1 MAAAAN
7 STWSA
12 LAISLFIT
20 FEMFENRCKVV
31 CHTHS
36 CGLHLRM
43 AIAEVVVSSLGDLID
58 KVTPP
63 EPDPRTGRRRDTG
76 VYRGDADARWP
87 LLTSLDKLGGVS
99 PPHSKAN
106 LEEHILRNFIRY
118 SRPYLAHPPEN
129 DWEVLVTA
137 QHHGL
142 PTRLLDWTYSP
153 LVAAHFATLHV
164 DRPGDRVVWRLD
176 WKQVHQFFK
185 LPELALL
192 IEDLQGNLGGDR
204 PLTPWAL
211 FSAPQKARQFA
222 CMLEPPSLNPRIV
235 AQSAT
240 FTLCSD
246 KFQSFDRFLE
256 QHGLVST
263 LTRFII
269 PAKETARFRDQLDLV
284 DVDERRLFPDLDG
297 VAAEMRRYYS

>member
-1 MAAAAN
+1 MPIN
-7 STWSA
+7 
-12 LAISLFIT
+12 
-20 FEMFENRCKVV
+20 
-31 CHTHS
+31 
-36 CGLHLRM
+36 
-43 AIAEVVVSSLGDLID
+43 EVVVSSLGELID
-58 KVTPP
+58 KITPT
-63 EPDPRTGRRRDTG
+63 EPDPRTGRRRDSG
-76 VYRGDADARWP
+76 VYRGDGDARWP
-87 LLTSLDKLGGVS
+87 LLTSLDKLGGARN
-99 PPHSKAN
+99 PHSKAD

-118 SRPYLAHPPEN
+118 SRPYVGQPPVNE
-129 DWEVLVTA
+129 WEVLVTA

-164 DRPGDRVVWRLD
+164 ERECDRVVWRLD
-176 WKQVHQFFK
+176 WKRVHRCFG

-192 IEDLQGNLGGDR
+192 IQDLEGILGDER
-204 PLTPWAL
+204 PLTPWSL
-211 FSAPQKARQFA
+211 FSAPPDSRQFA
-222 CMLEPPSLNPRIV
+222 CMLEPPSLNARIV

-246 KFQSFDRFLE
+246 KRQSFDRFLE
-256 QHGLVST
+256 QHGLGSA
-263 LTRFII
+263 LTKFVI